1 MNKIE
6 RLEHILNV
14 FSKRILPGFF
24 FNRNPKAFLQWQG
37 NICKQS
43 ALLSVFIIKHYLG
56 DEYEVQAWEGF
67 FEHEKLGSYN
77 HCWNYLIHKSDPELN
92 IICDFTSTIS
102 YMDYCKEN
110 DPTLHIG
117 GSGSSVVKHK
127 IEMVGMQQIDIESEL
142 GQPEFYTGM
151 ESEEI
156 IEELQAYL
164 EYAKLWEDNP
174 NGKESI
180 LDREADVLHTG

>member
-1 MNKIE
+1 MNNIE
-6 RLEHILNV
+6 KLEHTLNV
-14 FSKRILPGFF
+14 FAKRILPAFF
-24 FNRNPKAFLQWQG
+24 FNQNPELFLKWQG

-56 DEYEVQAWEGF
+56 DDYTVQAWEGF

-77 HCWNYLIHKSDPELN
+77 HCWNYLVHKSDPELN

-117 GSGSSVVKHK
+117 GTGSAVVKHK
-127 IEMVGMQQIDIESEL
+127 IDMIGMQELNIEENL
-142 GQPEFYTGM
+142 AQPEYFTSRSG
-151 ESEEI
+151 EDL
-156 IEELQAYL
+156 IEELKDFL
-164 EYAKLWEDNP
+164 RFAKLWEDKP
-174 NGKESI
+174 NDDEGYI
-180 LDREADVLHTG
+180 LHSELQE